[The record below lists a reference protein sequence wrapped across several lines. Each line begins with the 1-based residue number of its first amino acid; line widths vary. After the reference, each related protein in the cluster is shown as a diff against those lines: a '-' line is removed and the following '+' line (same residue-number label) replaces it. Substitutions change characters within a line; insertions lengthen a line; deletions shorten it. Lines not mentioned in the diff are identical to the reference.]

1 MSARLLLAVAAAALL
16 AFPRAAAKADQSA
29 DLVGAH
35 EIPQFVL
42 DRVELPTGIC
52 HPQKP
57 DGAQLSS
64 PTPSGSKTYFPG
76 EFVAGRWD
84 ESPRLTRF

>member
-1 MSARLLLAVAAAALL
+1 MDARLLLAVVAAALL
-16 AFPRAAAKADQSA
+16 AFPQAAAKADQSA
-29 DLVGAH
+29 DLVGTH

-42 DRVELPTGIC
+42 DRVELPTGVC

-57 DGAQLSS
+57 DNAQLSS

-84 ESPRLTRF
+84 DTPRLTRF

>member
-1 MSARLLLAVAAAALL
+1 MNARLPLAVAAATLL

-35 EIPQFVL
+35 EIPRFVL
-42 DRVELPTGIC
+42 DRVELPTGVC

-57 DGAQLSS
+57 DDAQLSS

-84 ESPRLTRF
+84 DTPRLTRF

>member
-42 DRVELPTGIC
+42 DRVELPSGIC

-57 DGAQLSS
+57 DNAQLSS

-84 ESPRLTRF
+84 ESPRVTRF

>member
-1 MSARLLLAVAAAALL
+1 MSVRLLLAVAAAALL

>member
-1 MSARLLLAVAAAALL
+1 MSARLLVAVAAAALL
-16 AFPRAAAKADQSA
+16 AFPRAAAKADQST

-42 DRVELPTGIC
+42 DRVELPTSNC
-52 HPQKP
+52 YPQKP
-57 DGAQLSS
+57 DDAQLSS
-64 PTPSGSKTYFPG
+64 STPSGSKTYFPG

-84 ESPRLTRF
+84 DSPRATRF

>member
-1 MSARLLLAVAAAALL
+1 MNALLLAVAAAALL

-35 EIPQFVL
+35 EIPWFVL
-42 DRVELPTGIC
+42 ERVELPTGIC

-57 DGAQLSS
+57 DNAQLSS
-64 PTPSGSKTYFPG
+64 PTPSGSKTYIPG

-84 ESPRLTRF
+84 DSPRPTRF

>member
-1 MSARLLLAVAAAALL
+1 MNARLLLAVAAALL
-16 AFPRAAAKADQSA
+16 AFPRAAAKADQST

-35 EIPQFVL
+35 EIPWFVL
-42 DRVELPTGIC
+42 ERVELPTSIC

-57 DGAQLSS
+57 DAAQLSS

-84 ESPRLTRF
+84 DSARPARF